1 MDIGNGNIASVR
13 LGALFARIG
22 TRMSETLQEHSK
34 QYASIEIAELRSGL
48 YCT

>member
-13 LGALFARIG
+13 LAGIFARIG
-22 TRMSETLQEHSK
+22 IVVSEKLQEHSK
-34 QYASIEIAELRSGL
+34 QYASIEITELRSGL